1 MGNLWHSGDLVCA
14 EWIGPIRSAN
24 DRAKRSDCHCPI
36 CHPRVSSALP
46 AAVVAFPAIRLE
58 KAALAEA
65 RGFNCGWMCPVIFT
79 RTWRSGQG
87 EDRLNEPHKAHYVKS
102 RAGGHASAV

>member
-1 MGNLWHSGDLVCA
+1 
-14 EWIGPIRSAN
+14 
-24 DRAKRSDCHCPI
+24 
-36 CHPRVSSALP
+36 
-46 AAVVAFPAIRLE
+46 VAFPAIRLE

-65 RGFNCGWMCPVIFT
+65 RGFNRGWMCPVIFT

-102 RAGGHASAV
+102 RAGGHASAVPKILIYAQSIKSMTHYSAPPPVALPHPSP